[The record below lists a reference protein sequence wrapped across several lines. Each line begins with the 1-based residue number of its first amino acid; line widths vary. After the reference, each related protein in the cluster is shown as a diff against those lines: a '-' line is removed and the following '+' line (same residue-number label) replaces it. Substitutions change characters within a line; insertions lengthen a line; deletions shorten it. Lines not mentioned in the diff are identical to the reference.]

1 AAEPRLRDGARA
13 DGVEA
18 VEDET
23 VDAAALGETEA
34 GRRRAACRTAQR
46 GVARLI
52 DLSDRERRTAGR
64 VAKRRQVVLE
74 RGRPQLDGRDRA
86 LATGALAQHSR
97 EPAPVSSLQARA

>member
-1 AAEPRLRDGARA
+1 MRYAALGRARGNQHLGAGACDHVAAEPRLRDGSRA

-64 VAKRRQVVLE
+64 VAKRR
-74 RGRPQLDGRDRA
+74 P
-86 LATGALAQHSR
+86 
-97 EPAPVSSLQARA
+97 